1 MSYEMKTTFWQDF
14 TIADAFGED
23 AVKDTFKRAFGE
35 WKHNVVY
42 VTELVL
48 VMNWKCWDHY
58 HVDNKDLGKLYCDLY
73 FEARDWCLDHLR
85 GADFDYFWR
94 TTD

>member
-23 AVKDTFKRAFGE
+23 AVKDTFRRAFGE

-48 VMNWKCWDHY
+48 VMNWKCWKHY
-58 HVDNKDLGKLYCDLY
+58 EHGDMKLSELYSDLY
-73 FEARDWCLDHLR
+73 YEARAWCLDHLK